1 MDLIEATLAKKR
13 SALDSATGGGKKKYI
28 RRGDLEKQR
37 EQEYLAE
44 QERERKEKE
53 VQDPPLT
60 SLYLWSTLDPVVI
73 FRTLMV

>member
-53 VQDPPLT
+53 VQAPLT
-60 SLYLWSTLDPVVI
+60 SLQPLSTLDLVTI
-73 FRTLMV
+73 FRALMV

>member
-53 VQDPPLT
+53 VWTYFHL
-60 SLYLWSTLDPVVI
+60 LMCEWNLWILIHVL
-73 FRTLMV
+73 RTPMV

>member
-13 SALDSATGGGKKKYI
+13 SAIDSATGGGKKKYI

-53 VQDPPLT
+53 VLTYIRLSHAWVVPLD
-60 SLYLWSTLDPVVI
+60 LDLW
-73 FRTLMV
+73 F